1 MATNRALE
9 MILRAKYPSSMPHLQ
24 QLIMDAEGCAKAYG
38 KKSLFGRDKFEPAFD
53 AFMSTLGKCVISLAV
68 DGHVNDLKDAEGGV
82 DALNEAMLRCEDA
95 YGNWPIGF
103 RFWRDYYSQFKRKIE
118 RER

>member
-1 MATNRALE
+1 MATNRTFE
-9 MILRAKYPSSMPHLQ
+9 IILRARYPSSMSHLQ

-38 KKSLFGRDKFEPAFD
+38 KKSLFGRDKFEPAFEK
-53 AFMSTLGKCVISLAV
+53 FISTLGKCINSLAI
-68 DGHVNDLKDAEGGV
+68 DGHVNDLNDTEGGV
-82 DALNEAMLRCEDA
+82 EALNDAMFRCEET

-103 RFWRDYYSQFKRKIE
+103 KFWRDYYSQFKRKLE